1 MADFIAPA
9 LNLIP
14 IADKAGLPPPADVQ
28 AIEATQREDGRF
40 DIATVTIDGDATN
53 IGLFPN
59 WYGVLGTFR
68 DHVAASRWEH
78 WESQ

>member
-1 MADFIAPA
+1 MALA
-9 LNLIP
+9 LNLSP
-14 IADKAGLPPPADVQ
+14 IADKAGLPPPADVW

-40 DIATVTIDGDATN
+40 EIDLVSCQGDLKP

-78 WESQ
+78 WEAQ